1 MLRTAILGTLSLLL
15 GLTLGLGALGSSS
28 TGAAPAALTGA
39 AASTGTAKTGE
50 GAARFKPWGRTRAPD
65 QVLRKGCRLYKYHY
79 AVKPPS
85 ADWTAEVFLIEPG
98 GNTLAH
104 AVYSPDSDPAVGNR
118 HWRICRPTTTPG
130 RFRMRMKIVWYDN
143 FDGHVGW
150 VRPSY
155 FRLTRPKR

>member
-1 MLRTAILGTLSLLL
+1 MLRTATLGTLSLLL

-28 TGAAPAALTGA
+28 TGATPVSST
-39 AASTGTAKTGE
+39 ASTDTADDT
-50 GAARFKPWGRTRAPD
+50 ARFKPWGRTRAPD
-65 QVLRKGCRLYKYHY
+65 QVLRKGCRYYKYHY

-85 ADWTAEVFLIEPG
+85 ADWTAEIFLIEPG

-118 HWRICRPTTTPG
+118 HWRICRATTTPG

-143 FDGHVGW
+143 YDGHVGW

-155 FRLTRPKR
+155 FRLTRPSR